1 MNETEPDGPAN
12 AGRKTM
18 TSNEINVVK
27 AFIAA
32 INRRNPSEISDLMT
46 EDHTF
51 VDSGGRIQSGRE
63 NMTAGWKEYFRIFP
77 DYEIQVESILGDKAL
92 VAVFGSASGTYNGKR
107 GFVPENRI
115 EMPAAWKAV
124 VANGKIRLWQVY
136 ADWTEGCKTIEEDK
150 ETD

>member
-1 MNETEPDGPAN
+1 M
-12 AGRKTM
+12 M

-32 INRRNPSEISDLMT
+32 INRHNPSEMSDLMT

-51 VDSGGRIQSGRE
+51 IDSAGRVETGRE
-63 NMTAGWKEYFRIFP
+63 KMTAGWEGYFQMFP
-77 DYEIQVESILGDKAL
+77 DFKIQVESILGNKAL

-107 GFVPENRI
+107 GLVPVNRI

-124 VANGKIRLWQVY
+124 VANGKIKHWQVY

-150 ETD
+150 ETG